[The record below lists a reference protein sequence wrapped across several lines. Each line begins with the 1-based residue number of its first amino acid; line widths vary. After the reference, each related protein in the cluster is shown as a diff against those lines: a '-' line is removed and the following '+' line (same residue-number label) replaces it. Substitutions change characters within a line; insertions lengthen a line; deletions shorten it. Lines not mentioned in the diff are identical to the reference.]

1 MVVKSN
7 PKASKLKSQEIEDL
21 IKASY
26 KNSKEAS
33 TIGKKYNLTLDSQLS
48 SPEQK
53 VFIDKKGKPIL
64 VARGSTAS
72 SVSQLARDWLISDA
86 LIAVGGSKL
95 DPRQARTQE
104 VYNKVVE
111 KYKKPV
117 ALVGHSL
124 GGHLVE
130 NVKTNKNDKIVTY
143 NKAVGLGDVGKRIRD
158 NQYDIRTGGDLVSGL
173 SLTQKYKKGNNIT
186 IENTKFGNPITLHSP
201 EFISRVGNKL
211 I

>member
-7 PKASKLKSQEIEDL
+7 PKTSKLKSQEIEDL

-26 KNSKEAS
+26 KNSQEAS
-33 TIGKKYNLTLDSQLS
+33 TIGKKYNLTLDSNLS

-53 VFIDKKGKPIL
+53 IFIDKKGKPIL
-64 VARGSTAS
+64 VARGSTS
-72 SVSQLARDWLISDA
+72 SSLKGMAKDWLVSDA
-86 LIAVGGSKL
+86 LIAIGASKL

-117 ALVGHSL
+117 ALLGHSL

-130 NVKTNKNDKIVTY
+130 NVKIGRNDKIVTY
-143 NKAVGLGDVGKRIRD
+143 NKAVGLGDIGKKIRD
-158 NQYDIRTGGDLVSGL
+158 NQFDIRTGGDLVSGL

-186 IENTKFGNPITLHSP
+186 VKNTQYGNPIALHSP
-201 EFISRVGNKL
+201 DFISRIGNKL
-211 I
+211 L